1 MRQTNKILFYTNWY
15 YKIKDDNVFRD
26 NKNKSYTIIETRK
39 DGIKFQ
45 NAKLERINEEYVS
58 ILEKYESEQKS
69 VIDEMIKITGTI
81 KLYA

>member
-1 MRQTNKILFYTNWY
+1 MRQTNKIWFYTNWY

-45 NAKLERINEEYVS
+45 NSKLERINEEYVS

-81 KLYA
+81 ILYA